1 LVLTQEKYAA
11 DLLKKVGMSNCK
23 GVSTPLATHEKLSI
37 TTQSPLGPGD
47 ATNYRS
53 VVDAL
58 QYLTLIRPDLAF
70 PVKKVCQYLHSPTTE
85 HWSVVKRIL
94 RYLKQ
99 SIPIGLKI
107 CKSNSLLV
115 SGFSDVDWA
124 GYLNDRSSTGGFAM
138 FLGSNLISWS
148 A

>member
-1 LVLTQEKYAA
+1 MRSSLSQH
-11 DLLKKVGMSNCK
+11 KVHWG
-23 GVSTPLATHEKLSI
+23 A
-37 TTQSPLGPGD
+37 GD
-47 ATNYRS
+47 DTNYRS
-53 VVDAL
+53 VVSAL
-58 QYLTLIRPDLAF
+58 QYLTFTRPDLAF
-70 PVKKVCQYLHSPTTE
+70 PINKVCQYLHSPTTK

-124 GYLNDRSSTGGFAM
+124 SYLNDRRSTGGFAV
-138 FLGSNLISWS
+138 FLGSNLIFWS